1 MKKKIAII
9 GLGYVGLP
17 LLYEFSKYYNVI
29 GYDIDESLIDNL
41 SNNIDRKEY
50 YTQNELKNC
59 NAKFTKNSLELHGS
73 DIFIVTVPTPI
84 TKNKKPDLTPLINST
99 KLISKF
105 VKKKNLI
112 IYESTM
118 YPGLTDEILIP
129 LIEKKSKLKI
139 NKDFLVGY
147 SPERVSPGES
157 KRNLVNIKK
166 IISGSNIKA
175 KLQVAKIYKKIIK
188 AGIYS
193 AKSIKVAEAAKI
205 LENMQRD
212 VNISLINEVSIIFNK
227 LKINTFDVLDAAKTK
242 WNFIDL
248 KPGLVGGHCIS
259 VDPYYMKYKSE
270 KIGYKPK
277 VISSG
282 RSVNE
287 KMAKN
292 LCQRIL
298 NELLKNKKDL
308 NNCNIG
314 LMGLTF
320 KENCNDIRNS
330 QSFKIINF
338 FQNKK
343 IQINIIDPYIEKLN
357 INNKNIKKLLVN
369 KFNKKMDC
377 IIITVPH
384 RQFLKLKEN
393 FFVKNLNKD
402 GVIFDVKNILKNKK
416 ISNIKILNF

>member
-1 MKKKIAII
+1 MAIV

-17 LLYEFSKYYNVI
+17 LAYEFSKHYNVI
-29 GYDIDESLIDNL
+29 GYDIDKSLIDSLN
-41 SNNIDRKEY
+41 NNIDSKEY
-50 YTQNELKNC
+50 YTQKELKNC
-59 NAKFTKNSLELHGS
+59 NVKFSKNSLDLVGV
-73 DIFIVTVPTPI
+73 DIFIITVPTPV
-84 TKNKKPDLTPLINST
+84 TKNKKPNLTPLINST

-105 VKKKNLI
+105 IKKKNLI

-139 NKDFLVGY
+139 NNDFLVGY
-147 SPERVSPGES
+147 SPERVSPGDS
-157 KRNLVNIKK
+157 KRNLTNIKK
-166 IISGSNIKA
+166 IVSGSNIKA
-175 KLQVAKIYKKIIK
+175 KQQVSKIYKKIIK

-298 NELLKNKKDL
+298 NELLKNKKNL
-308 NNCNIG
+308 KNCNIG

-343 IQINIIDPYIEKLN
+343 IKINIIDPYIEKIN
-357 INNKNIKKLLVN
+357 INNRNIKKILVK
-369 KFNKKMDC
+369 KFDKKMDC

-384 RQFLKLKEN
+384 RQFLKLKRD
-393 FFVKNLNKD
+393 FFVKNLNKN
-402 GVIFDVKNILKNKK
+402 GVIFDVKNILKNKG
-416 ISNIKILNF
+416 ISNIKILTF

>member
-1 MKKKIAII
+1 MNKKIVII

-17 LLYEFSKYYNVI
+17 LAYEFSKHYNVI
-29 GYDIDESLIDNL
+29 GYDIDKSLIDSLN
-41 SNNIDRKEY
+41 NNIDSKEY
-50 YTQNELKNC
+50 YTQKELKNC
-59 NAKFTKNSLELHGS
+59 NAKFSKNSLDLDGA
-73 DIFIVTVPTPI
+73 DIFIITVPTPV
-84 TKNKKPDLTPLINST
+84 TKNKKPDLTPLINAT

-105 VKKKNLI
+105 IKKKNLI

-139 NKDFLVGY
+139 NNDFLVGY
-147 SPERVSPGES
+147 SPERVSPGDS
-157 KRNLVNIKK
+157 KRNLTNIKK
-166 IISGSNIKA
+166 IVSGSNIKA
-175 KLQVAKIYKKIIK
+175 KQQVSKIYKKIIK

-298 NELLKNKKDL
+298 NELLKNKKNL
-308 NNCNIG
+308 KNCNIG
-314 LMGLTF
+314 LMGLAF

-343 IQINIIDPYIEKLN
+343 VKINIIDPYIEKIS
-357 INNKNIKKLLVN
+357 INNKNIKKMLVK
-369 KFNKKMDC
+369 KFDKKMDC

-384 RQFLKLKEN
+384 RQFLKLKGD
-393 FFVKNLNKD
+393 FFVKNLNKN
-402 GVIFDVKNILKNKK
+402 GVIFDVKNILKNKR
-416 ISNIKILNF
+416 ISNINILTF

>member
-1 MKKKIAII
+1 MNKKIAIV

-17 LLYEFSKYYNVI
+17 LAYEFSKHYNVI
-29 GYDIDESLIDNL
+29 GYDIDNSLIDSLN
-41 SNNIDRKEY
+41 NNIDSKEY
-50 YTQNELKNC
+50 YTQKELKSC
-59 NAKFTKNSLELHGS
+59 NAKFSKNSLDLDGA
-73 DIFIVTVPTPI
+73 DIFIITVPTPV
-84 TKNKKPDLTPLINST
+84 TKNKKPDLTPLINAT

-105 VKKKNLI
+105 IKKKNLI

-139 NKDFLVGY
+139 NNDFLVGY
-147 SPERVSPGES
+147 SPERVSPGDS
-157 KRNLVNIKK
+157 KRNLTNIKK
-166 IISGSNIKA
+166 IVSGSNIKA
-175 KLQVAKIYKKIIK
+175 KQQVSKIYKKIIK

-292 LCQRIL
+292 LCQRVL
-298 NELLKNKKDL
+298 NELLKNKKNL
-308 NNCNIG
+308 KNCNIG

-343 IQINIIDPYIEKLN
+343 IKINVIDPYIEKIN
-357 INNKNIKKLLVN
+357 INNKNIKKILVK
-369 KFNKKMDC
+369 KFDKKMDC

-384 RQFLKLKEN
+384 RQFLKLKGD
-393 FFVKNLNKD
+393 FFVKNLNKN
-402 GVIFDVKNILKNKK
+402 GVIFDVKNILKNKR
-416 ISNIKILNF
+416 ISNINILTF

>member
-1 MKKKIAII
+1 
-9 GLGYVGLP
+9 
-17 LLYEFSKYYNVI
+17 
-29 GYDIDESLIDNL
+29 
-41 SNNIDRKEY
+41 
-50 YTQNELKNC
+50 
-59 NAKFTKNSLELHGS
+59 
-73 DIFIVTVPTPI
+73 
-84 TKNKKPDLTPLINST
+84 
-99 KLISKF
+99 
-105 VKKKNLI
+105 
-112 IYESTM
+112 M

-129 LIEKKSKLKI
+129 LIVKKSKLKI
-139 NKDFLVGY
+139 NDDFLVGY
-147 SPERVSPGES
+147 SPERVSPGDS
-157 KRNLVNIKK
+157 KRNLTNIKK
-166 IISGSNIKA
+166 IVSGSNIKA
-175 KLQVAKIYKKIIK
+175 KQQVSKIYKKIIK

-212 VNISLINEVSIIFNK
+212 INISLINEVSIIFNK

-292 LCQRIL
+292 LCQRVL
-298 NELLKNKKDL
+298 NELLKNKKNL
-308 NNCNIG
+308 KNCNIG

-343 IQINIIDPYIEKLN
+343 IKINIIDPYIEKIN
-357 INNKNIKKLLVN
+357 INNKNIKKILVK
-369 KFNKKMDC
+369 KFDKKMDC

-384 RQFLKLKEN
+384 RQFLKLKGD
-393 FFVKNLNKD
+393 FFVKNLNKN
-402 GVIFDVKNILKNKK
+402 GVIFDVKNILKNKR
-416 ISNIKILNF
+416 ISNIKILTF

>member
-1 MKKKIAII
+1 LNKKIVIV

-17 LLYEFSKYYNVI
+17 LAYEFSKHYNVI
-29 GYDIDESLIDNL
+29 GYDIDNSLIDSLN
-41 SNNIDRKEY
+41 NNIDSKEY
-50 YTQNELKNC
+50 YTQKELKNC
-59 NAKFTKNSLELHGS
+59 NAKFSKNSLDLDGA
-73 DIFIVTVPTPI
+73 DIFIITVPTPV
-84 TKNKKPDLTPLINST
+84 TKNKKPDLTPLINAT

-105 VKKKNLI
+105 IKKKNLI

-139 NKDFLVGY
+139 NNDFLVGY
-147 SPERVSPGES
+147 SPERVSPGDS
-157 KRNLVNIKK
+157 KRNLTNIKK
-166 IISGSNIKA
+166 IVSGSNIKA
-175 KLQVAKIYKKIIK
+175 KQQVSKIYKKIIK

-212 VNISLINEVSIIFNK
+212 INISLINEVSIIFNK

-292 LCQRIL
+292 LCQRVL
-298 NELLKNKKDL
+298 NELLKNKKNL
-308 NNCNIG
+308 KNCNIG

-343 IQINIIDPYIEKLN
+343 IKINIIDPYIEKIN
-357 INNKNIKKLLVN
+357 INNKNIKKILVK
-369 KFNKKMDC
+369 KFDKKMDC

-384 RQFLKLKEN
+384 RQFLKLKGD
-393 FFVKNLNKD
+393 FFVKNLNKN
-402 GVIFDVKNILKNKK
+402 GVIFDVKNTLKNKR
-416 ISNIKILNF
+416 ISNINILTF

>member
-1 MKKKIAII
+1 MNKKIAIV

-17 LLYEFSKYYNVI
+17 LAYEFSKHYNVI
-29 GYDIDESLIDNL
+29 GYDIDNSLIDSLN
-41 SNNIDRKEY
+41 NNIDSKEY
-50 YTQNELKNC
+50 YTQKELKSC
-59 NAKFTKNSLELHGS
+59 NAKFSKNSLDLDGA
-73 DIFIVTVPTPI
+73 DIFIITVPTPV
-84 TKNKKPDLTPLINST
+84 TKNKKPDLTPLINAT

-105 VKKKNLI
+105 IKKKNLI

-139 NKDFLVGY
+139 NNDFLVGY
-147 SPERVSPGES
+147 SPERVSPGDS
-157 KRNLVNIKK
+157 KRNLTNIKK
-166 IISGSNIKA
+166 IVSGSNIKA
-175 KLQVAKIYKKIIK
+175 KQQVSKIYKKIIK

-298 NELLKNKKDL
+298 NELLKNKKNL
-308 NNCNIG
+308 KNCNIG

-343 IQINIIDPYIEKLN
+343 IKINVIDPYIEKIN
-357 INNKNIKKLLVN
+357 INNKNIKKILVK
-369 KFNKKMDC
+369 KFDKKMDC

-384 RQFLKLKEN
+384 RQFLKLKGD
-393 FFVKNLNKD
+393 FFVKNLNKN
-402 GVIFDVKNILKNKK
+402 GVIFDVKNILKNKR
-416 ISNIKILNF
+416 ISKY

>member
-17 LLYEFSKYYNVI
+17 LLYEFSKHHKVT
-29 GYDIDESLIDNL
+29 GFDINKKLIESLNK
-41 SNNIDRKEY
+41 NIDDKNIYSRKELKSCKA
-50 YTQNELKNC
+50 NFASNPINLKN
-59 NAKFTKNSLELHGS
+59 NE
-73 DIFIVTVPTPI
+73 IFIITVPTPVN
-84 TKNKKPDLTPLINST
+84 KNKKPDLSPLIEST
-99 KLISKF
+99 KLISKYMR
-105 VKKKNLI
+105 KNNLI

-118 YPGLTDEILIP
+118 YPGLTDEILVP

-157 KRNLVNIKK
+157 KKNLVNVTK
-166 IISGSNIKA
+166 IVSGSNLEA
-175 KLQVAKIYKKIIK
+175 KRRVFELYKKIVN
-188 AGIYS
+188 AGIFS

-212 VNISLINEVSIIFNK
+212 VNISLINEASIIFNK

-259 VDPYYMKYKSE
+259 VDPYYMKFKSE
-270 KIGYKPK
+270 QLGYKPK

-292 LCQRIL
+292 FCQRIIK
-298 NELLKNKKDL
+298 EISRNKKKL
-308 NNCNIG
+308 QHLKIG

-330 QSFKIINF
+330 QSFKIIDF
-338 FQNKK
+338 
-343 IQINIIDPYIEKLN
+343 
-357 INNKNIKKLLVN
+357 
-369 KFNKKMDC
+369 FNKKKIKVEVIDPFIEKTNIQNKNVQKMIVKKFKEKLDC
-377 IIITVPH
+377 LIIAVPH
-384 RQFLKLKEN
+384 KQFLKLKKN
-393 FFVKNLNKD
+393 FFFKVLKNN
-402 GVIFDVKNILKNKK
+402 GIIFDVKNILKNMKF
-416 ISNIKILNF
+416 SNIKILTF

>member
-1 MKKKIAII
+1 M
-9 GLGYVGLP
+9 GYVGLP
-17 LLYEFSKYYNVI
+17 LLYEFSKYHNVT
-29 GYDIDESLIDNL
+29 GFDINKRLIKSLNK
-41 SNNIDRKEY
+41 NIDDKNIYSRK
-50 YTQNELKNC
+50 ELKNC
-59 NAKFTKNSLELHGS
+59 KANFTSNPINLKNNE
-73 DIFIVTVPTPI
+73 IFIITVPTPVN
-84 TKNKKPDLTPLINST
+84 KNKKPDLLPLIEST
-99 KLISKF
+99 KLISKYMR
-105 VKKKNLI
+105 KNNLI

-157 KRNLVNIKK
+157 KKNLVNITK
-166 IISGSNIKA
+166 IVSGSNLKA
-175 KLQVAKIYKKIIK
+175 KRRVFDLYKKIVN
-188 AGIYS
+188 AGIFS

-212 VNISLINEVSIIFNK
+212 VNISLINEASIIFNK

-259 VDPYYMKYKSE
+259 VDPYYMKFKSE
-270 KIGYKPK
+270 QLGYKPK

-292 LCQRIL
+292 LCERTIKEIS
-298 NELLKNKKDL
+298 NNKKKL
-308 NNCNIG
+308 QKLKIG

-330 QSFKIINF
+330 QSFKIIDF
-338 FQNKK
+338 
-343 IQINIIDPYIEKLN
+343 
-357 INNKNIKKLLVN
+357 
-369 KFNKKMDC
+369 FNKK
-377 IIITVPH
+377 
-384 RQFLKLKEN
+384 K
-393 FFVKNLNKD
+393 
-402 GVIFDVKNILKNKK
+402 
-416 ISNIKILNF
+416 

>member
-1 MKKKIAII
+1 MNKKIVIV

-17 LLYEFSKYYNVI
+17 LAYEFSKHYNVI
-29 GYDIDESLIDNL
+29 GYDIDKSLIDSLN
-41 SNNIDRKEY
+41 NNIDSKEY
-50 YTQNELKNC
+50 YTQKELKNC
-59 NAKFTKNSLELHGS
+59 NAKFSKNSLDLDGA
-73 DIFIVTVPTPI
+73 DIFIITVPTPV
-84 TKNKKPDLTPLINST
+84 TKNKKPDLTPLINAT

-105 VKKKNLI
+105 IKKKNLI

-129 LIEKKSKLKI
+129 LIVKKSKLKI
-139 NKDFLVGY
+139 NDDFLVGY
-147 SPERVSPGES
+147 SPERVSPGDS
-157 KRNLVNIKK
+157 KRNLTNIKK
-166 IISGSNIKA
+166 IVSGSNIKA
-175 KLQVAKIYKKIIK
+175 KQQVSKIYKKIIK

-212 VNISLINEVSIIFNK
+212 INISLINEVSIIFNK

-292 LCQRIL
+292 LCQRVL
-298 NELLKNKKDL
+298 NELLKNKKNL
-308 NNCNIG
+308 KNCNIG

-343 IQINIIDPYIEKLN
+343 IKINIIDPYIEKIN
-357 INNKNIKKLLVN
+357 INNKNIKKILVK
-369 KFNKKMDC
+369 KFDKKMDC

-384 RQFLKLKEN
+384 RQFLKLKGD
-393 FFVKNLNKD
+393 FFVKNLNKN
-402 GVIFDVKNILKNKK
+402 GVIFDVKNILKNKR
-416 ISNIKILNF
+416 ISNIKILTF